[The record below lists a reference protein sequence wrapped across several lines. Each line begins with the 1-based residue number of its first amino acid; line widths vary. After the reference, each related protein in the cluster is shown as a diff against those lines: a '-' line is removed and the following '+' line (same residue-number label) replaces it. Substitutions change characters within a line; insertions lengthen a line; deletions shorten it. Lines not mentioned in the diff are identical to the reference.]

1 MHIHV
6 VVSYGNVTL
15 NSTMYS
21 NGITNAAEL
30 GSSKRFPIKVHSAL
44 IELQPLRLL
53 LSPQLNLCHVSV
65 SLVFIQ
71 LFYFQALANG
81 IFNSLLNSFVNW
93 KIAKSKSYVAL

>member
-71 LFYFQALANG
+71 LFDFSSAVYL
-81 IFNSLLNSFVNW
+81 SLLNFFVNW
-93 KIAKSKSYVAL
+93 KIANNKS